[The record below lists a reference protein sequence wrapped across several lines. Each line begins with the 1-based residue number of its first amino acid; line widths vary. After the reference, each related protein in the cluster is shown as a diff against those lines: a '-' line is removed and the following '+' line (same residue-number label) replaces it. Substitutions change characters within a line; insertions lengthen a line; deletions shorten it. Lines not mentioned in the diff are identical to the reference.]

1 VIPKTMP
8 ETIVV
13 GSDHAGFTLKEKVKA
28 HLAGRGFALFDVG
41 THAEESVDYPK
52 VAHELAAAV
61 ADGRFA
67 RGVVICGTG
76 LGVSMAANRHAGV
89 RAAVAYDEETARLS
103 RAHNDANVLA
113 LGGRSLDHELAL
125 RILDIWLDT
134 PFEGGRHARRV
145 ALIEIGG
152 TVPSA
157 LKEVK

>member
-1 VIPKTMP
+1 MP

-13 GSDHAGFTLKEKVKA
+13 GSDHAGLALKQKVQA
-28 HLAGRGFALFDVG
+28 HLEARGFAVEDVG
-41 THAEESVDYPK
+41 IRSEEFVDYPK
-52 VAHELAAAV
+52 IAHTLAEAV
-61 ADGRFA
+61 AEGRFA

-76 LGVSMAANRHAGV
+76 LGVSMVANRHGGV
-89 RAAVAYDEETARLS
+89 RAALAYDEETARLS

-145 ALIEIGG
+145 ALIEIGA